1 MGASSEVF
9 RREGSDVAAMAW
21 WLIPIIATLSAV
33 AWVTWRA
40 RPRRP
45 VDPHD
50 SLAAHRRFTEAMGH
64 AAPAAKE
71 IDDTAPDASPPDRR
85 SA

>member
-1 MGASSEVF
+1 
-9 RREGSDVAAMAW
+9 MAW
-21 WLIPIIATLSAV
+21 WLIPIVATLCAI

-40 RPRRP
+40 RPKRP
-45 VDPHD
+45 ADPHD

-64 AAPAAKE
+64 PTPTSKV
-71 IDDTAPDASPPDRR
+71 IDDVAPSVSPPDRR

>member
-1 MGASSEVF
+1 
-9 RREGSDVAAMAW
+9 MAW
-21 WLIPIIATLSAV
+21 WLIPIVATLSAI

-45 VDPHD
+45 ADPHD
-50 SLAAHRRFTEAMGH
+50 SLAAHRRFTEAMSH
-64 AAPAAKE
+64 PAPTAKV
-71 IDDTAPDASPPDRR
+71 IDDTAPGVAHPDRR